1 MSQYEHTNTD
11 HSIVQSGDS
20 KKIMVN
26 GVDVDKLTFFGRRKL
41 KKNMAIKES
50 KEKEIE
56 KIESVRDGS
65 DDLMDR
71 VYMNRIRHL
80 DNQINIIDKR
90 IENALSK
97 TKKSS
102 RPIKLRYKAI
112 NVITDVAMF
121 AYNKVNNLIHK
132 FKGTDDTNEEKVDAF
147 AFAHENSQEVE
158 NAINEGFN
166 KFDNDNEYNESE
178 NYDDNLASVEP
189 EIDEKVENSDVMDQ
203 NDEFDDNF
211 TNIEVDEVEVPDF
224 NVELDVDSNDKNNES
239 EITDIDDNYSFDDRI
254 DIQIPMEREEIVAPM
269 NITKDDLTK
278 IFDDYMK
285 DAPKYDKYGSNIR
298 YEAGDLEYDE
308 DNEQAIRNAYNEYQ
322 EKQNRIEEE
331 VNKRYLEQIPA
342 GIDLNEEQET
352 QIKNALRKQ
361 IKAEEEAQKVK
372 EELEKAEKEA
382 AEAERS
388 VEEAKNRYA
397 ENILRNIEIG
407 INKIG
412 EEKEKYTLS
421 IDKTHDKMHALEQEK
436 ELFINKQNEID
447 SQREEEISKTELNS
461 MLDEADEMGIVED
474 TIVK

>member
-1 MSQYEHTNTD
+1 MSQYEYTNTD
-11 HSIVQSGDS
+11 HSEVKSGDS
-20 KKIMVN
+20 KTIMVN

-41 KKNMAIKES
+41 KKNMAIKEE

-80 DNQINIIDKR
+80 DNKISIIDKR

-112 NVITDVAMF
+112 NVITDISMF
-121 AYNKVNNLIHK
+121 AYNKLSNLVHK
-132 FKGTDDTNEEKVDAF
+132 FKSKDDTKEEKVDAF
-147 AFAHENSQEVE
+147 AFAHNNSKEVE
-158 NAINEGFN
+158 EEINNGF
-166 KFDNDNEYNESE
+166 D
-178 NYDDNLASVEP
+178 SVENEEDNISNVVEEP
-189 EIDEKVENSDVMDQ
+189 EETKDTN
-203 NDEFDDNF
+203 EFDDADF

-224 NVELDVDSNDKNNES
+224 NVDLDVDDEKEFTENDDDNSIEES
-239 EITDIDDNYSFDDRI
+239 EITDIDDNFNFDDRI

-285 DAPKYDKYGSNIR
+285 DAPKYDKYGSNIG
-298 YEAGDLEYDE
+298 YEAGDLEFDE
-308 DNEQAIRNAYNEYQ
+308 DNEQAIRDAYNEYQ
-322 EKQNRIEEE
+322 EKQDKIEEE
-331 VNKRYLEQIPA
+331 VNRRYLEQIPA
-342 GIDLNEEQET
+342 GTDLNEEQES
-352 QIKNALRKQ
+352 QIKDALRKQ

-397 ENILRNIEIG
+397 ENILKNIEIG

-421 IDKTHDKMHALEQEK
+421 IDKTHDKMQALEQEK

-461 MLDEADEMGIVED
+461 MLDEAEGMSVEED